1 MGVKVSELL
10 VDLAKR
16 AGIEID
22 LRDEKFKD
30 LAVTSVELTPEI
42 ANGIK
47 TGLLSIDA
55 AVEND
60 TVRGRIMAA
69 GMGALDKDVLKRAE
83 ELGLTDLMED
93 LKAEKSTRTKVN
105 KLIEAALEAEKK
117 KAGTGNKGEK
127 AEYEKQIGDLNA
139 QLKKIRE
146 DFEAEKTSI
155 VNQHNDVLISKELD
169 FALSGYEYAD
179 TSFGKE
185 FVVKYAKDSV
195 LQNLNNHTGKFIL
208 ENGQLK
214 LVNAKTG
221 GELFDSQ
228 NNKLDVKGI
237 LDTSVAKLLKK
248 ADPTPPAKKDI
259 ELPAGGET
267 QHNPTGQTLVSM
279 AQDMLKGT

>member
-22 LRDEKFKD
+22 LRDEKFKE
-30 LAVTSVELTPEI
+30 LAVTSVELSPEI

-47 TGLLSIDA
+47 TGLLSVDA

-60 TVRGRIMAA
+60 TVRGRILAA

-83 ELGLTDLMED
+83 ELGLTDLIED
-93 LKAEKSTRTKVN
+93 LKTEKSTRTKVN
-105 KLIEAALEAEKK
+105 KLIEAALDAEMK
-117 KAGTGNKGEK
+117 KAGAGNKGEK
-127 AEYEKQIGDLNA
+127 AEYEKQISDLNA
-139 QLKKIRE
+139 QLKKIRD
-146 DFEAEKTSI
+146 DFEAEKTSL

-195 LQNLNNHTGKFIL
+195 LENLNKNTGKFIL

-248 ADPTPPAKKDI
+248 ADPTPPAKKEI